1 MINFSV
7 QRAASGDG
15 DAEGDGNDQGIDL
28 AALDGY
34 VLPGEESSE
43 EEGDAAKVFFV
54 FFCFFY
60 RVLKEKNLVLAT
72 RPNRVVSLGFI
83 ERKWMQLMSFKTETA
98 PELSSC

>member
-54 FFCFFY
+54 FFCFF
-60 RVLKEKNLVLAT
+60 L
-72 RPNRVVSLGFI
+72 PSF
-83 ERKWMQLMSFKTETA
+83 ERKESGSSHSAEQSSFTRFY
-98 PELSSC
+98 